1 MKLKNTWIQGDS
13 NDTIENTGSN
23 TSSMWMVII
32 RMLIKEYQVTKND
45 EFLTA
50 IQFCIYEHV
59 GKRIECDKIKKVL
72 IEDSD
77 IRNFELY
84 KILFEKEESIIKI
97 KLNYNAIAAAIGKWP
112 ISKYRKYTKNEV
124 IKDII
129 EKVSNKRIG
138 EYEYSVRYADGKKYI
153 SQVRL
158 YIQENRSY
166 LCNVVYHKYY
176 LIII

>member
-1 MKLKNTWIQGDS
+1 MTLK
-13 NDTIENTGSN
+13 
-23 TSSMWMVII
+23 
-32 RMLIKEYQVTKND
+32 MLQIS
-45 EFLTA
+45 
-50 IQFCIYEHV
+50 C
-59 GKRIECDKIKKVL
+59 
-72 IEDSD
+72 
-77 IRNFELY
+77 
-84 KILFEKEESIIKI
+84 KI

-129 EKVSNKRIG
+129 EKVSNKSIG

-153 SQVRL
+153 SQIRL
-158 YIQENRSY
+158 YIQENSSY